1 MGKWWMTQFGEN
13 TSQKIELKAI
23 LVKAADDPFTDG
35 NSGVVV
41 GKDGYRVN
49 RVWER
54 LCMIVLALYTL
65 SSFD

>member
-1 MGKWWMTQFGEN
+1 MTQFGEN

-49 RVWER
+49 RV
-54 LCMIVLALYTL
+54 
-65 SSFD
+65 